1 MNKFILIWGIITT
14 FINWMILIP
23 FFKDLIP
30 ILSIIW
36 IFWWLFILLWN
47 YYKEYSQENKKLL
60 WTFRSYEEIRR
71 KFDILMF
78 KLTKIYLVTISK
90 EELSYIR
97 TELDMIFKEFFKNIL
112 VTENEN
118 IYILWKERENKVLI
132 YLNQYSM
139 PDWLVW
145 EENGI
150 EYTISNEWRKNKL
163 TELENYIRDSDNLLQ
178 IQEEK
183 ILK

>member
-1 MNKFILIWGIITT
+1 
-14 FINWMILIP
+14 
-23 FFKDLIP
+23 
-30 ILSIIW
+30 
-36 IFWWLFILLWN
+36 
-47 YYKEYSQENKKLL
+47 
-60 WTFRSYEEIRR
+60 
-71 KFDILMF
+71 MF